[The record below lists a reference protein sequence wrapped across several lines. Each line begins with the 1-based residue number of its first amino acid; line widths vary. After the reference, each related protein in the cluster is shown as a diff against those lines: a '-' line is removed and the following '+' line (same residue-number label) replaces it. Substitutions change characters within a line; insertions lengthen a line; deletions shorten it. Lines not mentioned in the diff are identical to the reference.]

1 MRPGRRIAFALAI
14 LAATAAGLLVATG
27 VEGGPG
33 ITDTPVYRYYGERIA
48 DGDLPYRDF
57 SVEYPPGALVA
68 FVVPALLAG
77 DQHDYDAAFAALMI
91 VAVAGVALLLLI
103 SNQALG
109 RSPRDGA
116 VAVAL
121 FLGGF
126 LLLGPFT
133 LTRFDLL
140 AAAVT
145 AAALAALLCGRD
157 RLGAVVL
164 GIAIATKI
172 YPAVLLPLVVA
183 RAWRAGGRG
192 AGIRQC
198 AITVGTAVAVYLP
211 FFVMAPAGVAR
222 SVWQQLGRPLQI
234 ESLGAAVLIA
244 LHHAAGMPLGWASG
258 HGSQNLTGAVAGVAS
273 AVSTVAGAVALLAV
287 WIVFARGDT
296 GDERFVRYGAAAV
309 VAFVAFGKVLSP
321 QFLIWLLPVVVLV
334 AGRRGA
340 VASGLLLVAC
350 ALTRLWFPGHY
361 WELVKQFEPR
371 SSWLVLLRDVALVAV
386 FALLVRPEGS
396 RATATERARPGS
408 PSPYRMPGRTQ

>member
-1 MRPGRRIAFALAI
+1 M
-14 LAATAAGLLVATG
+14 
-27 VEGGPG
+27 
-33 ITDTPVYRYYGERIA
+33 
-48 DGDLPYRDF
+48 
-57 SVEYPPGALVA
+57 
-68 FVVPALLAG
+68 
-77 DQHDYDAAFAALMI
+77 
-91 VAVAGVALLLLI
+91 
-103 SNQALG
+103 
-109 RSPRDGA
+109 
-116 VAVAL
+116 
-121 FLGGF
+121 
-126 LLLGPFT
+126 
-133 LTRFDLL
+133 
-140 AAAVT
+140 
-145 AAALAALLCGRD
+145 
-157 RLGAVVL
+157 
-164 GIAIATKI
+164 
-172 YPAVLLPLVVA
+172 
-183 RAWRAGGRG
+183 
-192 AGIRQC
+192 
-198 AITVGTAVAVYLP
+198 
-211 FFVMAPAGVAR
+211 
-222 SVWQQLGRPLQI
+222 QI
-234 ESLGAAVLIA
+234 ESLGAGVLIA

-386 FALLVRPEGS
+386 FALLVRPERS